1 MKKLQRKEVIEMA
14 DIKIEGL
21 EEFQKAFK
29 DVRKKAPE
37 RIEKKAKEITE
48 KVKDDAKENTPV
60 RTGKLKKSIKA
71 SKPEQIGKIFKGKVY
86 SDAPHSHLI
95 EEGHR
100 LVSHKGENWG
110 WVDGFFM
117 LEKAAQKKNKELPR
131 ELQSWLSELYK
142 ELEG

>member
-1 MKKLQRKEVIEMA
+1 MA
-14 DIKIEGL
+14 DIRIEGL
-21 EEFQKAFK
+21 EEFQKAFN
-29 DVRKKAPE
+29 DVMKKAPE

-48 KVKDDAKENTPV
+48 EVRDDTKENTPV

-71 SKPEQIGKIFKGKVY
+71 GKVEQIGKTFQGEVY

-100 LVSHKGENWG
+100 LVSHKGEDWG